1 MEYLEINGWKFYFHS
16 CFLTQLAE
24 LQNKVLALKKRILR
38 AITKRKKP
46 SCWRRLSKLL
56 LG

>member
-24 LQNKVLALKKRILR
+24 LQNKVLALKKG
-38 AITKRKKP
+38 
-46 SCWRRLSKLL
+46 SSGLSQKERNQAA
-56 LG
+56 GGD